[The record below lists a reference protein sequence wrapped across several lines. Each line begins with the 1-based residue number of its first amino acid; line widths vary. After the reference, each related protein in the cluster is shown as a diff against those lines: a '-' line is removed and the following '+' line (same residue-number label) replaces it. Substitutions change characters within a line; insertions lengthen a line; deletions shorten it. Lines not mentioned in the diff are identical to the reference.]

1 MATRTVSKRQ
11 WESLE
16 HWGATAFLLGGGLF
30 ALVIVSLVA
39 LGDAA
44 PVLGVELAL
53 VVVFLLVAIGM
64 GGLHPR
70 LQRHA
75 GRVADVGVTGA
86 ALAGFG
92 ALLAL
97 VIIALAAS
105 TGWSPG
111 LVELVVWMGTLTAFA
126 IGFLAFGVAV
136 LRTDVITRTVGG
148 LLLAGGVFLL
158 VYVTNTILWGLD
170 GLALGMMVLWGIVL
184 LGTGALLRGD
194 AASAA

>member
-16 HWGATAFLLGGGLF
+16 GWSATAFLLGGGLF
-30 ALVIVSLVA
+30 ALVVVSLVA
-39 LGDAA
+39 FGDAA
-44 PVLGVELAL
+44 PALGIELAL

-75 GRVADVGVTGA
+75 GRVADLGALGA
-86 ALAGFG
+86 AVAGIG

-97 VIIALAAS
+97 LVIALAAS

-111 LVELVVWMGTLTAFA
+111 IVELVVWMGTLTAFA

-136 LRTDVITRTVGG
+136 WQTDVIRRTVGG

-158 VYVTNTILWGLD
+158 VYVTNTILWELEA
-170 GLALGMMVLWGIVL
+170 LAVGMRVLWGVMVLGIGVL
-184 LGTGALLRGD
+184 LRTD
-194 AASAA
+194 ATSAP

>member
-16 HWGATAFLLGGGLF
+16 HWSATAFLLGGGLF

-39 LGDAA
+39 LGESV

-75 GRVADVGVTGA
+75 PRAADLGAIAA
-86 ALAGFG
+86 ALAGIG

-97 VIIALAAS
+97 VVIALVAS

-111 LVELVVWMGTLTAFA
+111 LVELVVWMGTLTALA
-126 IGFLAFGVAV
+126 LGFLAFGFAV
-136 LRTDVITRTVGG
+136 WQTDVITRTVGG

-158 VYVTNTILWGLD
+158 VYVANAIIWELEA
-170 GLALGMMVLWGIVL
+170 LAVVMRVLWGVMVL
-184 LGTGALLRGD
+184 GIGALLRTD
-194 AASAA
+194 AASPP

>member
-16 HWGATAFLLGGGLF
+16 HWSATAFLLGGGLF
-30 ALVIVSLVA
+30 ALVVVSLVA
-39 LGDAA
+39 LGESV

-75 GRVADVGVTGA
+75 GRVADVGAIGA
-86 ALAGFG
+86 ALTGIG

-97 VIIALAAS
+97 LVIALAAS

-111 LVELVVWMGTLTAFA
+111 IVEFVVWMGTLTALA
-126 IGFLAFGVAV
+126 IGFLAFGVTAWQ
-136 LRTDVITRTVGG
+136 TDVIARTVGG

-158 VYVTNTILWGLD
+158 VYVTNAILWELEA
-170 GLALGMMVLWGIVL
+170 LAVVMRVLWGATV
-184 LGTGALLRGD
+184 LGTGVLLRTEGG
-194 AASAA
+194 SVR

>member
-16 HWGATAFLLGGGLF
+16 GWSATAFLLGGGLF
-30 ALVIVSLVA
+30 ALVVVSLVA

-44 PVLGVELAL
+44 PALGIELAL

-75 GRVADVGVTGA
+75 PRAADLGALGA
-86 ALAGFG
+86 AVAGIG

-97 VIIALAAS
+97 LVIALAAS

-111 LVELVVWMGTLTAFA
+111 IVELVVWMGTLTAFA

-136 LRTDVITRTVGG
+136 WQTDVIRRTVGG

-158 VYVTNTILWGLD
+158 VYVTNTILWELEA
-170 GLALGMMVLWGIVL
+170 LAVGMRVLWGVMVLGIGVL
-184 LGTGALLRGD
+184 LRTD
-194 AASAA
+194 ATSAP

>member
-16 HWGATAFLLGGGLF
+16 GWSATAFLLGGGLF
-30 ALVIVSLVA
+30 ALVVVSLVA

-44 PVLGVELAL
+44 PALGIELAL

-75 GRVADVGVTGA
+75 PRAADLGALGA
-86 ALAGFG
+86 AVAGIG

-97 VIIALAAS
+97 LVIALAAS

-111 LVELVVWMGTLTAFA
+111 IVELVIWMGTLTAFA

-136 LRTDVITRTVGG
+136 WQTDVIRRTVGG

-158 VYVTNTILWGLD
+158 VYVTNTILWELEA
-170 GLALGMMVLWGIVL
+170 LAVGMRVLWGVMVLGIGVL
-184 LGTGALLRGD
+184 LRTD
-194 AASAA
+194 ATSAP